1 MARISDNPLV
11 PLKQTPENVLTPS
24 VALIN
29 NPLDKWKKSLF
40 YIRQEKI
47 FPAKANWFKKKFR
60 RYRGINFRERKNTI
74 VSKKNRFMRSMM
86 LPGHCLRYQL
96 GKKKAKSD
104 KCMKNIHASLYTGMK
119 RWEEE
124 SSLVK
129 NSYFVPPWK
138 RSDMISWFLWMANTN
153 TYKKKMVGNV
163 FTFFY

>member
-60 RYRGINFRERKNTI
+60 CYRGINFRERKNTI

-96 GKKKAKSD
+96 GKKKQNLTNVWKIS
-104 KCMKNIHASLYTGMK
+104 M
-119 RWEEE
+119 
-124 SSLVK
+124 
-129 NSYFVPPWK
+129 PPYIRGW
-138 RSDMISWFLWMANTN
+138 RDERRRALLWRILTLCLHERDQIW
-153 TYKKKMVGNV
+153 
-163 FTFFY
+163 